1 VASTSAKPVTARLPP
16 AVVAVLG
23 VDVVVVPV
31 PTAVVVL
38 GVVVVVLDVA
48 VLKPVTVETLEVGKV
63 VDGKS
68 SALRRVQP
76 SPFSSG
82 SHSCMHWA

>member
-1 VASTSAKPVTARLPP
+1 
-16 AVVAVLG
+16 VVE
-23 VDVVVVPV
+23 VVVVPV
-31 PTAVVVL
+31 PASVVALLAKAVVVAA
-38 GVVVVVLDVA
+38 VA
-48 VLKPVTVETLEVGKV
+48 VLKPVTVETVEVGSV

-68 SALRRVQP
+68 SALRSVQP